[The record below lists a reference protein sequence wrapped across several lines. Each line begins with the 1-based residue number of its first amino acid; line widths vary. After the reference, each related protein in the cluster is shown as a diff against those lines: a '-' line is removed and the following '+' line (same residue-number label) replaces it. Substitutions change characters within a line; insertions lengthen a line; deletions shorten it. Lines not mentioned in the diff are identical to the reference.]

1 MAGINTGRVVAG
13 GLVAGL
19 VFNVGDSILNG
30 FVLAEDFGQTVTKL
44 GLDPARLQTLAGVLP
59 WIVIDFLFGLLT
71 VWVYAAIRPRFGPGP
86 KTAVL
91 AGLVPYVAAT
101 LLFCGFTSMGI
112 FPVALFVRVT
122 LFAIPHF
129 LIGSI
134 AGAWMY
140 AEA

>member
-1 MAGINTGRVVAG
+1 
-13 GLVAGL
+13 
-19 VFNVGDSILNG
+19 
-30 FVLAEDFGQTVTKL
+30 
-44 GLDPARLQTLAGVLP
+44 
-59 WIVIDFLFGLLT
+59 
-71 VWVYAAIRPRFGPGP
+71 
-86 KTAVL
+86 VL